1 MTNQWNPPGVPP
13 QGPPAGPPSGPPA
26 QGPFGAGFG
35 PNAGAPPQVPVG
47 PPPKSRSKGKVVV
60 GAVAAVAVLAA
71 GGFAVTRIVGD
82 GGTSEPAGQATP
94 EELGE
99 KMLVAFDDSDALAAA
114 ELLLPSERRV
124 LTDPAFDLVD
134 ELERLEVL
142 SDVDLEQV
150 NGVDVELSDTDVIVE
165 ETNADDIRH
174 VTITGTAEVTVSG
187 DEIPTG
193 PIIEDEFDEAE
204 VSTEDSTTTEP
215 FELPLVGIEQDGEWF
230 LSAGYT
236 IAESIRQLDVDYDT
250 GEIPDIPSVEEAI
263 APVGA
268 DSPDGAVE
276 AMLDAVADKDV
287 EAMIAQLDSGE
298 FGALQRYA
306 PMFIDDA
313 QEGLDEEDFS
323 LSITES
329 DLRVEGDGDTR
340 EVFVEDIAI
349 EIVENGDETYVQ
361 YSDGCV
367 TVESGESTDEVCFT
381 GDEVTAQLDDAL
393 DELENPEPAEDF
405 IAAVQDA
412 FSDFEVPGIVVT
424 EVNGKWFVSPIG
436 TFDGALLNVFEALDA
451 DELREIIETGKE
463 FYSSMVDEV
472 DYGD

>member
-1 MTNQWNPPGVPP
+1 
-13 QGPPAGPPSGPPA
+13 
-26 QGPFGAGFG
+26 
-35 PNAGAPPQVPVG
+35 
-47 PPPKSRSKGKVVV
+47 
-60 GAVAAVAVLAA
+60 
-71 GGFAVTRIVGD
+71 
-82 GGTSEPAGQATP
+82 
-94 EELGE
+94 
-99 KMLVAFDDSDALAAA
+99 SDALAAA

-193 PIIEDEFDEAE
+193 PIIEDELDEAE

-215 FELPLVGIEQDGEWF
+215 FELPLVGVEQDGVWF

-236 IAESIRQLDVDYDT
+236 IAESIRRLDVDYDT
-250 GEIPDIPSVEEAI
+250 GEIPDIPSVDEAI

-268 DSPDGAVE
+268 DTPDGAVE

-287 EAMIAQLDSGE
+287 EAMIAQLDPGE

-367 TVESGESTDEVCFT
+367 TVESGESTDQVCFT

-424 EVNGKWFVSPIG
+424 EVDGKWFVSPIG

>member
-26 QGPFGAGFG
+26 QGPFGPPAG

-47 PPPKSRSKGKVVV
+47 PPPKSRSKGKVVA
-60 GAVAAVAVLAA
+60 AVAAVAVLAA

-142 SDVDLEQV
+142 SDVDLEQI
-150 NGVDVELSDTDVIVE
+150 NGVDVQLSETEVDVE
-165 ETNADDIRH
+165 DTNADDIKH
-174 VTITGTAEVTVSG
+174 VTITGTAEVTVTG

-193 PIIEDEFDEAE
+193 PIIEDELDEAE

-215 FELPLVGIEQDGEWF
+215 FEHLLVGIEQDGEWF

-236 IAESIRQLDVDYDT
+236 IAESIRQSEVDDDT
-250 GEIPDIPSVEEAI
+250 GEIPDIPSVEDAL

-287 EAMIAQLDSGE
+287 EAMIAQLDPGE

-424 EVNGKWFVSPIG
+424 EVDGKWFVSPIG
-436 TFDGALLNVFEALDA
+436 TFDGALLNVVEALDA